1 MSNRPNAVLSWL
13 LLAAAFAAA
22 LKAADRVPSLVAG
35 TPHGAR
41 VYRTVAE
48 AERAMGVRLWLPR
61 FVPPSVDWPPFR
73 VDCWAGPPPSVALRA
88 SGRQG
93 AGERLVIVQSI
104 GAPASPPSALLEPLE
119 PLVVVDV
126 AVGEHAA
133 VLTRGIE
140 PGGRVLHD
148 LSWDAGDRRLTIRY
162 TGPVEQLLR
171 LAASLERTHP

>member
-1 MSNRPNAVLSWL
+1 V
-13 LLAAAFAAA
+13 
-22 LKAADRVPSLVAG
+22 
-35 TPHGAR
+35 
-41 VYRTVAE
+41 
-48 AERAMGVRLWLPR
+48 
-61 FVPPSVDWPPFR
+61 
-73 VDCWAGPPPSVALRA
+73 RA

-93 AGERLVIVQSI
+93 ADERLVIVQSI

-119 PLVVVDV
+119 PLVVVNV
-126 AVGEHAA
+126 TVGRHVA
-133 VLTRGIE
+133 VLTRGVE

>member
-22 LKAADRVPSLVAG
+22 LSAADRVPSLVAG

-48 AERAMGVRLWLPR
+48 AEGATGIRLWLPAS
-61 FVPPSVDWPPFR
+61 VPMSVDWPPSR
-73 VDCWAGPPPSVALRA
+73 VETWAGPPPSVAVRA
-88 SGRQG
+88 NGRRE

-104 GAPASPPSALLEPLE
+104 GAPASPPPALLEPLE
-119 PLVVVDV
+119 KLVTVDV
-126 AVGEHAA
+126 TVGRHPA
-133 VLTRGIE
+133 VLTRGTA

-148 LSWDAGDRRLTIRY
+148 LTWDEGGRRLTIRY
-162 TGPVEQLLR
+162 TGPVEQLLA